1 MALRKN
7 TIDMLDA
14 SIRVEYDT
22 IMSRSESS
30 RNRELRES
38 FRLDRQNWDLFYQ
51 RFNNAIVNNGIT
63 LNWNQFKYTDVFT
76 NLNLIDSII
85 TSNDTGIY
93 MFIVQSQD
101 ELYNLSKYV
110 MYVGISG
117 ENNSK
122 RPLKIRLKDYF
133 RIEQVRKRSAVLRLL
148 ERYKENIHVA
158 FFLANTTTQI
168 LKELE
173 QALIGFFYP
182 PANKDD
188 FPIELQPSKKA
199 F

>member
-1 MALRKN
+1 
-7 TIDMLDA
+7 MLDA